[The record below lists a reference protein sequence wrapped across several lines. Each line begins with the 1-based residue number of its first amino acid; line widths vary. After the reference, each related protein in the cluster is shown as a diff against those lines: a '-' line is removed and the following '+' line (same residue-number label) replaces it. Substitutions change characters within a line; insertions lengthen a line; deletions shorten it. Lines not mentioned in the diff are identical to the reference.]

1 MTKISCIL
9 FLLLSFVLS
18 TAFAQVDPVAGS
30 TNNATTSA
38 QNFNL
43 FEAVDSTQSAVQ
55 RRSRA
60 SQGARATISQPEF
73 TLLGTTRI
81 GDRYTAILNHRDGS
95 TIVIRAR
102 PDANTRISQYSQYAI
117 VDIGAGKVS
126 VRFPG
131 ESQCVAFPDK
141 GVSCNSAGNIAQL
154 SLANGAPLAS
164 RPVQVLETGTAQAL
178 RQEVVGT
185 DAEPGGNASN
195 PFAAL
200 RDRTA
205 SRGDANAAANT
216 NRRFTPRRI
225 APEDVPDGMRVV
237 STPFGDR
244 LVEQ

>member
-1 MTKISCIL
+1 MTKLSCLLIL
-9 FLLLSFVLS
+9 ILSLVLS
-18 TAFAQVDPVAGS
+18 TAFAQVDAVAGS
-30 TNNATTSA
+30 ANNATSSA

-164 RPVQVLETGTAQAL
+164 RPVQVLETVTETG
-178 RQEVVGT
+178 QEVGGT
-185 DAEPGGNASN
+185 DAEPGAAANN